1 MKKFKKGQ
9 RIIATL
15 PTGREVEGY
24 YMEPYSSEGHS
35 IYVLE
40 FNGLGR
46 GGEPT
51 YKKAYYG
58 VSDGCISEAP
68 TDESEAK
75 TYQYKA
81 WLKRAMD
88 LEARIKECE
97 KSISSLADSPDKE
110 REVKKLAR
118 FNSKLAELNKK
129 INEYEGKE
137 T

>member
-1 MKKFKKGQ
+1 
-9 RIIATL
+9 
-15 PTGREVEGY
+15 
-24 YMEPYSSEGHS
+24 
-35 IYVLE
+35 
-40 FNGLGR
+40 
-46 GGEPT
+46 
-51 YKKAYYG
+51 
-58 VSDGCISEAP
+58 
-68 TDESEAK
+68 
-75 TYQYKA
+75 
-81 WLKRAMD
+81 MD

>member
-46 GGEPT
+46 G
-51 YKKAYYG
+51 AYYG
-58 VSDGCISEAP
+58 VRDECISEAAA
-68 TDESEAK
+68 DESEAK
-75 TYQYKA
+75 PYQYKA

-97 KSISSLADSPDKE
+97 KSISSLADGPDKE
-110 REVKKLAR
+110 REVKKLTR
-118 FNSKLAELNKK
+118 FNTKLEELNVK
-129 INEYEGKE
+129 IEEYEGKE